1 MSKDTIKQ
9 CSNEIHVFN
18 SRANNAQIRGIQC
31 LTGSEAFFLRDLG
44 QSKCSRTVE
53 TPKGK
58 EGMTG

>member
-9 CSNEIHVFN
+9 FSNEIHVFN
-18 SRANNAQIRGIQC
+18 SRANIPQIRGIQG

-53 TPKGK
+53 TTKGK
-58 EGMTG
+58 